1 MTKTPAACYNKAM
14 FRFIHAADV
23 HLDSPLQGLEA
34 HEGAPLEL
42 LRGATRRAFKN
53 LVNLAIDEKVDFVVI
68 AGDLY
73 DGDWKDY
80 STGLFFR
87 GQMVLLQEKG
97 IPVYLI
103 AGNHDAV
110 SVISK
115 KLTLPENVHVF
126 STRSAETKVVAGH
139 PVAIHGRGFPNREVR
154 ENLVIDYPSAV
165 SGKFNLGVLHTS
177 LTGKSGHDNYAPCS
191 EADLREKGY
200 GYWALGHIH
209 QPEVISKDPWIV
221 FAGNCQGRHVKET
234 GPRGCR
240 LVTVNDSLQVES
252 AEWRDLDV
260 VRWEE
265 LRVDFTR
272 VEVEE
277 EALGLVGDAMRR
289 AVTTAKGRLVA
300 ARIVITGTTS
310 LHGSLHRDDQH
321 WRAQF
326 LARAQDQGSEAIWI
340 ERIKMA
346 TTPVYDVAQLA
357 ERDALT
363 RIVVE
368 NLDETHDQQITLPT
382 EIKEMLE
389 VLPPEVR
396 SEVEAEWNV
405 DQRTAVLSDVRAI
418 ILDALAT
425 KGGQGA

>member
-1 MTKTPAACYNKAM
+1 M

-42 LRGATRRAFKN
+42 LRGATRRALEN
-53 LVNLAIDEKVDFVVI
+53 LVQLALDEIVDFVVI

-87 GQMVLLQEKG
+87 GQMVKLFAQN

-103 AGNHDAV
+103 AGNHDAA

-126 STRSAETKVVAGH
+126 STRSAETMDVEGH
-139 PVAIHGRGFPNREVR
+139 PVVIHGRGFPNRAVP

-165 SGKFNLGVLHTS
+165 PRKFNLGVLHTS
-177 LTGKSGHDNYAPCS
+177 LTGKPGHDTYAPCS

-209 QPEVISKDPWIV
+209 QPEVISEDPWIV

-240 LVTVNDSLQVES
+240 LVTVNDLLQVES
-252 AEWRDLDV
+252 AEWRNLDV
-260 VRWEE
+260 VRWQE
-265 LRVDFTR
+265 LNVDFTG
-272 VEVEE
+272 VESEE
-277 EALGLVGDAMRR
+277 EAFRRVGDVLGK
-289 AVTTAKGRLVA
+289 AVTAAEGRLVA
-300 ARIVITGTTS
+300 ARMVIIGTTS
-310 LHGSLHRDDQH
+310 LHGSLHRDAQH

-326 LARAQDQGSEAIWI
+326 LARAQDQGAEAIWI

-346 TTPVYDVAQLA
+346 TAPVYEIAQLA

-368 NLDETHDQQITLPT
+368 NLDAAHDHQIALPT
-382 EIKEMLE
+382 EIEEMLG
-389 VLPPEVR
+389 VLPPELR
-396 SEVEAEWNV
+396 SEVEAEWSG

-418 ILDALAT
+418 ILDSLAT
-425 KGGQGA
+425 KGGQDS

>member
-1 MTKTPAACYNKAM
+1 M
-14 FRFIHAADV
+14 FRLIHAADP

-34 HEGAPLEL
+34 HEGAPVGV
-42 LRGATRRAFKN
+42 LRGATRRAFEN

-73 DGDWKDY
+73 EGDWRDY

-87 GQMVLLQEKG
+87 GQMVRLQAEG

-103 AGNHDAV
+103 AGNHDAE

-126 STRSAETKVVAGH
+126 STRVAGTKEVAGH
-139 PVAIHGRGFPNREVR
+139 PVAIHGRGFPNRAVP

-177 LTGKSGHDNYAPCS
+177 LTGKPGHDTYAPCS

-209 QPEVISKDPWIV
+209 QPEVISEDPWIV
-221 FAGNCQGRHVKET
+221 FAGNCQGRHVRET

-252 AEWRDLDV
+252 AEWRSLDV
-260 VRWEE
+260 VRWQE
-265 LRVDFTR
+265 LSVDFTGA
-272 VEVEE
+272 ELET
-277 EALGLVGDAMRR
+277 EALRRVGDAMSH
-289 AVTTAKGRLVA
+289 AVTTAEGRLVA

-310 LHGSLHRDDQH
+310 LHGSLHRDGQH

-326 LARAQDQGSEAIWI
+326 LARAQDQGAEALWI

-346 TTPVYDVAQLA
+346 TAPVYTITQLA

-363 RIVVE
+363 KIVVE
-368 NLDETHDQQITLPT
+368 NLDETHDQQITLPP
-382 EIKEMLE
+382 EIEEMLG
-389 VLPPEVR
+389 VLPPEIR
-396 SEVEAEWNV
+396 SEVEAEWNG
-405 DQRTAVLSDVRAI
+405 DQRNAVLSDVRAI